1 MQGVSGNSTVDEI
14 HRWLNNKLNELK
26 AIEQEVNSSGTKSPS
41 SEIITEAQN
50 IVNSAKLI
58 ISEKEKVMTEEGAE
72 NIKETITTFNDIV
85 DEMNEVMSKLLYSS
99 NTNESAAMALNKI
112 MNDNTF
118 QRIQEIEK
126 QILYRRFYFPGGS
139 PKLRVAGQG
148 QNNPNDDFEYDQS
161 TEGTDPFDHWDP
173 RYLKEYVTIAKQQ
186 GFHRNFIYYDG
197 EGYKSINFS
206 QALEILRKCLNVT
219 TGNIESSGACDKYVV
234 TGVIGGLLYFDK
246 LECFVEEMSFG
257 NMSLFMNKVNVI
269 NGDLINEAIDKLANG
284 LIKQSMS
291 NFIKNNYG
299 WMSNS
304 NDLAFDAAQYVKEWV
319 ALEAEY
325 QKYKDEVWEILK
337 SLNALE
343 LCTNNVDVTGNNIT
357 IQQEMN
363 CVQKISDVQ
372 KKEEEEKNKAE
383 GGGDGDTNGT
393 NGGNDGESTNGGGG
407 DGGANGSGN
416 SGGVNGGGSGG
427 GSNGG
432 ANSGANTGA
441 NSGANGNTNSN
452 ANGNTNTNANSGA
465 NNDANNDA
473 NSGANSST
481 TTNFYTNLVQKYG
494 SNTVNVA
501 IFICVIVLVSIIFTS
516 VIMIRK
522 RIAASKIQGSA
533 KIIPAGPFINQLVP

>member
-14 HRWLNNKLNELK
+14 LRWLNNKLNELK

-41 SEIITEAQN
+41 SETITEAQN

-58 ISEKEKVMTEEGAE
+58 ISEKEKVMTEEGASD
-72 NIKETITTFNDIV
+72 IKETIGTFNDIV
-85 DEMNEVMSKLLYSS
+85 DEMGEVMSKLLYSS

-219 TGNIESSGACDKYVV
+219 TGNIESNGACDKYVV

-246 LECFVEEMSFG
+246 LECFVEEMGFG
-257 NMSLFMNKVNVI
+257 NASLFTNKVNVI

-304 NDLAFDAAQYVKEWV
+304 NDLAFDVAQYVKEWV

-372 KKEEEEKNKAE
+372 KKEEEEKAE
-383 GGGDGDTNGT
+383 GGDDDANGA
-393 NGGNDGESTNGGGG
+393 NGGGNDE
-407 DGGANGSGN
+407 SGN
-416 SGGVNGGGSGG
+416 DD
-427 GSNGG
+427 
-432 ANSGANTGA
+432 AN
-441 NSGANGNTNSN
+441 NSTNSN
-452 ANGNTNTNANSGA
+452 ANNSANNGANGNANNSANGDSNGSANGNANNSANGDSNGSANGNANNGA
-465 NNDANNDA
+465 NTSNT
-473 NSGANSST
+473 S
-481 TTNFYTNLVQKYG
+481 NFYTNLMQKYG
-494 SNTVNVA
+494 SNTVNAA
-501 IFICVIVLVSIIFTS
+501 IFICVIALVSIIFAS
-516 VIMIRK
+516 VIIICK
-522 RIAASKIQGSA
+522 RTAASKIQGSA
-533 KIIPAGPFINQLVP
+533 KIIPTGPFINQLVP

>member
-14 HRWLNNKLNELK
+14 LRWLNNKLNELK

-41 SEIITEAQN
+41 SETITEAQN

-58 ISEKEKVMTEEGAE
+58 ISEKEKVMTEEGASD
-72 NIKETITTFNDIV
+72 IKETIGTFNDIV
-85 DEMNEVMSKLLYSS
+85 DEMGEVMSKLLYSS

-219 TGNIESSGACDKYVV
+219 TGNIESNGACDKHVV
-234 TGVIGGLLYFDK
+234 AGVIAGLLYFDK
-246 LECFVEEMSFG
+246 LECFVEEMGFG
-257 NMSLFMNKVNVI
+257 NASLFTNKVNVI

-304 NDLAFDAAQYVKEWV
+304 NDLAFDAARYVKEWV

-325 QKYKDEVWEILK
+325 QKYKDEVWKILK

-372 KKEEEEKNKAE
+372 KKEEEEKAE
-383 GGGDGDTNGT
+383 GGDDDANGA
-393 NGGNDGESTNGGGG
+393 NGGGN
-407 DGGANGSGN
+407 GGANGRGNDESGN
-416 SGGVNGGGSGG
+416 DD
-427 GSNGG
+427 
-432 ANSGANTGA
+432 AN
-441 NSGANGNTNSN
+441 NSTNSN
-452 ANGNTNTNANSGA
+452 ANNSANNGANGNANNSANGNANNSANGDSNGSANGNANGSANGDSNGSANGNANSSA
-465 NNDANNDA
+465 NTSNT
-473 NSGANSST
+473 S
-481 TTNFYTNLVQKYG
+481 NFYTNLVQKYG
-494 SNTVNVA
+494 SNTVNVTV
-501 IFICVIVLVSIIFTS
+501 FICVIALVSIIFAS
-516 VIMIRK
+516 VIIIRK
-522 RIAASKIQGSA
+522 RTAASKIQGSA
-533 KIIPAGPFINQLVP
+533 KIIPTGPFINQLVP